1 MTPGAEDE
9 YDDDDD
15 DDDHDDDDNEDAAH
29 DDVDE
34 FVDATQ
40 GATDDEDDDN
50 DDDDDD
56 ADDDG
61 APQRRELR
69 ACTIEDLQ
77 EAPRARREIAL
88 RRELLADAPE
98 EPNAARE
105 AHARMVAHAAM
116 LDQQQRDASYTQ
128 TVIESQGMHAHS
140 VAVSPTLS
148 PTARQP
154 AAGWRSDWHH

>member
-34 FVDATQ
+34 FVDATP

-61 APQRRELR
+61 APQRRELP

-98 EPNAARE
+98 EPNAAINIIIGISLSISR
-105 AHARMVAHAAM
+105 RG
-116 LDQQQRDASYTQ
+116 RCDASVICEQ
-128 TVIESQGMHAHS
+128 TALDWDKWREMRAHR
-140 VAVSPTLS
+140 ACG
-148 PTARQP
+148 TAQHCRPDLRRRLCP
-154 AAGWRSDWHH
+154 A